1 MYYMG
6 IDCGT
11 QGTKA
16 VIFDARRGIVVAKG
30 YAKHD
35 IIADDSGRREQDV
48 QWWIDAMVSAVHEA
62 LKISRVNGKDIKAL
76 AVSGQQHGMVVLD
89 KYGKP
94 LRLVKLWNDTST
106 AAENEALIRESG
118 GLTGIWKLLGSTLAV
133 GYTASKIRYIAEK
146 EPELYRRVRHVL
158 LPHDYITFY
167 LTGNYVTEGSEVSGT
182 GYYDVKNRVYSKEM
196 IRRIDP
202 SGILEQAIPSVSSW
216 KVPAGTLRREAAK
229 ALGLS
234 TDTLV
239 ACGGGDNTMG
249 VLGTGSI
256 VAGRCSIG
264 MGTSGTV
271 ALLSPVMGTDT
282 DQQIQIYEILDDK
295 WLITACTLNATSA
308 TTVVQELFGLS
319 VKELDDA
326 ILAAPPGSEGVRVV
340 QFFDGERVPALPAAK
355 GFFKNLTSLNCRKEN
370 IIRSTAEGVAFV
382 LRWGYD
388 KIIRSFPSASELVV
402 TGGGANSAP
411 WRQIIADV
419 FNLTVHG
426 LQSDEGGALGAA
438 LQAMYLHQLH
448 IGHEKSLTEL
458 CKQYILFD
466 PEKETYPI
474 PEHIEIYRE
483 IFKAYKEDV
492 KKEWGIGE

>member
-11 QGTKA
+11 QGTKV
-16 VIFDARRGIVVAKG
+16 VIFDSQRGVVAAKG

-48 QWWIDAMVSAVHEA
+48 RWWIDAMVSAVHGA
-62 LKISRVNGKDIKAL
+62 LKNSSINGKDIKAL

-89 KYGKP
+89 EHGKP

-106 AAENEALIRESG
+106 AAENSALIRESG
-118 GLTGIWKLLGSTLAV
+118 GLEGVWRLLGSTLAV
-133 GYTASKIRYIAEK
+133 GYTASKIRYIAER
-146 EPELYRRVRHVL
+146 ESALYRRVRHVL

-182 GYYDVKNRVYSKEM
+182 GYYDVKNRIYSKEM
-196 IRRIDP
+196 INRIDP
-202 SGILEQAIPSVSSW
+202 SGILERAIPPVSGW
-216 KVPAGTLRREAAK
+216 KSPAGTLRREAAEV
-229 ALGLS
+229 LGLS

-239 ACGGGDNTMG
+239 GCGGGDNTMG

-256 VAGRCSIG
+256 VEGRCSIG

-271 ALLSPVMGTDT
+271 ALLSPIMGTNIDR
-282 DQQIQIYEILDDK
+282 QIQIYEILDDK
-295 WLITACTLNATSA
+295 WLITTCTLNATSA
-308 TTVVQELFGLS
+308 TTVIQKLFGLS
-319 VKELDDA
+319 VNELDDA
-326 ILAAPPGSEGVRVV
+326 IRAAPPGSEGVRVV
-340 QFFDGERVPALPAAK
+340 QFFDGERVPALPSAK
-355 GFFKNLTSLNCRKEN
+355 GFFKNLTSLNCKKEN
-370 IIRSTAEGVAFV
+370 IVRSTAEGVAFI

-402 TGGGANSAP
+402 TGGGANSEP

-419 FNLTVHG
+419 FDLTVYG
-426 LQSDEGGALGAA
+426 LQSDEGGAFGAA
-438 LQAMYLHQLH
+438 LQAMYVHQIH

-466 PEKETYPI
+466 PQKETHPI
-474 PEHIEIYRE
+474 MEHVEIYRE
-483 IFKAYKEDV
+483 IFSAYKEDI
-492 KKEWGIGE
+492 KKEWDIGE